1 MTRRNDEIG
10 DWMDG
15 EGVGS
20 GLALVGWGFGAVG
33 AVVLAFASWQYAAPR
48 PIVTEQARAEAMLPD
63 PTEITGSIAATDR
76 GQTTVQPS
84 RVVGASRIA
93 PMPLAGNE
101 SVATSRDI
109 DQLRSEIRDI
119 QRRIVQIGLSG
130 DGVSRRI
137 DRIEERVAGLAA
149 PGAPAVLAEANR
161 PTETAPV
168 EVAPEKPRLERT
180 AERLPTP
187 QPRPLVEI
195 PAVPPGY
202 DGDGPA
208 TTGAV
213 PKPAERLE
221 KAADRVETVEPKTVE
236 PKTVEPK
243 PAKSEAAPKGSR
255 GAVPTPAAAAPMPS
269 TPAATTRAA
278 DHVDEPAAVP
288 EAKPVAPVRV
298 VSAQPPAPAQP
309 PMPVVAPQAAPAPAE
324 ARPAGGPAAAI
335 DLGGYRSLASLRRSW
350 SDMTLRSSDVV
361 KGLEPLARL
370 RETDSGMEA
379 RLVAGPFADQTEA
392 AKACLRVKAAGAYC
406 AVTTH
411 GGQPIGGLR

>member
-15 EGVGS
+15 EGAGS

-63 PTEITGSIAATDR
+63 PTEVTGSIAATDR

-161 PTETAPV
+161 PAETPVV
-168 EVAPEKPRLERT
+168 EVAPEKPRPERT

-213 PKPAERLE
+213 PKPADRLE
-221 KAADRVETVEPKTVE
+221 KAADRVETVEPKTGE
-236 PKTVEPK
+236 TK

-255 GAVPTPAAAAPMPS
+255 GLVPTAAAVTPTPAVAA
-269 TPAATTRAA
+269 RAA
-278 DHVDEPAAVP
+278 DHVDEPTAAP
-288 EAKPVAPVRV
+288 EAKPAAPVRI

-309 PMPVVAPQAAPAPAE
+309 PMPVVAPQAPPTSAE
-324 ARPAGGPAAAI
+324 TKPAGGPAAAI